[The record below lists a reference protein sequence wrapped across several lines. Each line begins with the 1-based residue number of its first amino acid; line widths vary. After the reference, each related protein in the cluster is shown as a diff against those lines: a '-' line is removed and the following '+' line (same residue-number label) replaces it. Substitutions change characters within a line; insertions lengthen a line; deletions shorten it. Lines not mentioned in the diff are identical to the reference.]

1 MMLGEVGAR
10 MARDGKRGGV
20 SVLVFLV
27 SLGQLTFFGGASW
40 SGGQVRNHPMIGF
53 CLFSLFIKCA
63 ADISDS
69 CA

>member
-27 SLGQLTFFGGASW
+27 SLGQLTFFWGGIMEWRA
-40 SGGQVRNHPMIGF
+40 GQKPSNDWFLPVF
-53 CLFSLFIKCA
+53 FVY
-63 ADISDS
+63 
-69 CA
+69 